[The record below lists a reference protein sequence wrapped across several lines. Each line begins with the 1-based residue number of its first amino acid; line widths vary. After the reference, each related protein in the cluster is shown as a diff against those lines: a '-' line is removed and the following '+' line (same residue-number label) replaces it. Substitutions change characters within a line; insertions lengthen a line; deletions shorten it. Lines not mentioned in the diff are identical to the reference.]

1 MVSRHQ
7 MVGEE
12 RMNESTS
19 PSGMMPPSGP
29 PLTSCWGSGSQG
41 CCTRGGLAPLGLGV
55 PLAAS
60 GPGLGVVLPHISL
73 EIHPRCCRL
82 R

>member
-1 MVSRHQ
+1 MASRHR

-12 RMNESTS
+12 RVNESTS

-41 CCTRGGLAPLGLGV
+41 CWTRGGPVPLGLGV

-60 GPGLGVVLPHISL
+60 GLGLEVVPPTDPSRSILGAAG
-73 EIHPRCCRL
+73 
-82 R
+82 